1 MSEII
6 RSFFFFTQEQNCFEE
21 TSLRSQIWADVS
33 CTLNFP
39 NNNPWVWLLLIYLTV
54 FLPTDRKR
62 YFEAQTTALE
72 VLRAIICL
80 MQTGIL
86 WWDGLGFLFLF
97 LFLFLFSSTKE
108 MASPKR
114 SLLTQI
120 RIDICRTLY
129 FDAREI
135 LNSERH
141 LLPSKRNWNQQL
153 HHLQSLPSFAFSRYS
168 KMSK

>member
-39 NNNPWVWLLLIYLTV
+39 NTNPWVWLLLIYLTV

-62 YFEAQTTALE
+62 YFEAQTTAFE
-72 VLRAIICL
+72 VLRAIIGL
-80 MQTGIL
+80 LQTGIL

-97 LFLFLFSSTKE
+97 LFFCFFHQQKKWLHQNVLCWRKYELIF
-108 MASPKR
+108 AG
-114 SLLTQI
+114 
-120 RIDICRTLY
+120 LY
-129 FDAREI
+129 V
-135 LNSERH
+135 
-141 LLPSKRNWNQQL
+141 
-153 HHLQSLPSFAFSRYS
+153 LQNYGQSVSVATANPIEDVYS
-168 KMSK
+168 IWS